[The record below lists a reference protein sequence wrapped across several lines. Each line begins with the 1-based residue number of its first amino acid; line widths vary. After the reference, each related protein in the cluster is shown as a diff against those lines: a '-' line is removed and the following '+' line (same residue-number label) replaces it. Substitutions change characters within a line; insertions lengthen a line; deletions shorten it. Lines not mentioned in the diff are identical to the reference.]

1 MHGGALSKRDLREA
15 LHAQEAFARQQHAAS
30 CSPPCGLANLALEQ
44 RRSSFTNLAPLL
56 LRSPSAG
63 PASVTGAA
71 GCTAQP
77 SPLGREKSCSPS
89 VAGHGG
95 ATGATS
101 PGKGDSPTAAAAAA
115 AGAGATASWH
125 SSVAV
130 TPTSIQ
136 VRCFCSAAES
146 GLPSTRPHMNIYNAV
161 LGKRV
166 SVV

>member
-1 MHGGALSKRDLREA
+1 MHGALSKRDLREA
-15 LHAQEAFARQQHAAS
+15 LHAQEAFARQLHAAS
-30 CSPPCGLANLALEQ
+30 CSPPCGLASLALEQ
-44 RRSSFTNLAPLL
+44 RRNSFTNLAPLL

-89 VAGHGG
+89 VAGLG

-101 PGKGDSPTAAAAAA
+101 PGKGNSPTAAAAAGA
-115 AGAGATASWH
+115 AAPWH

-136 VRCFCSAAES
+136 VRCLLGYLVCPTTWYATKHRRPSMNAE
-146 GLPSTRPHMNIYNAV
+146 LD
-161 LGKRV
+161 
-166 SVV
+166 